1 MVGCNDSAQLAMFG
15 VIHRCYSARIEE
27 RVLARDEDHL
37 DNILE
42 DKDAKK

>member
-15 VIHRCYSARIEE
+15 VIHRCYSARIEL
-27 RVLARDEDHL
+27 VLARDEDHL

-42 DKDAKK
+42 EKDAKK